1 MIYDL
6 PVEKSSRPPDWCVLE
21 LNQLADVVGGGTPD
35 TDEPVYW
42 NPPEIPWVTPTD
54 ITACAQ
60 PVLTK
65 TERRISRAGLN
76 ESSATLLPVGTT
88 LLTSRATVGECRIA
102 GVPAA
107 TNQGFA
113 SLVPHEGTPPEF
125 LFYLAQT
132 LRPAFVRLAAGT
144 TFVEVSRREVRRV
157 KVCVPSDAGERLR
170 IGNILRLADDAIQ
183 ALEAKLAAAQRLK
196 TALMQQLFTRGIPGR
211 HTSWKPLRVF
221 RQSYDIPFSWEAAR
235 LASCVAQID
244 YGTNEPSNAEKA
256 GLPVVAIPQVVSA
269 RFELKDCDY
278 TVISA
283 DEAAALRLAPND
295 VLLIRTNG
303 NSAYIGKSTVIGREA
318 EQQQIVFASYL
329 IRIRTK
335 PDRLHGRYLNYFL
348 HSPLGRRQSQAM
360 ANTSAGNHNLGAR
373 SLRQFWIP
381 RPGEEEQTEI
391 VETLDAVEDLLDSL
405 ETELEK
411 AKMLKTSLLQNLLTG
426 KVRVKIND
434 DNTPK
439 RGPAFGVQPSGCPEG
454 TLKREHQT
462 RS

>member
-6 PVEKSSRPPDWCVLE
+6 PVEKSTRPPNWCVLE

-113 SLVPHEGTPPEF
+113 SLVPHKGTPPEF

-157 KVCVPSDAGERLR
+157 KVCVPSDAGERFR
-170 IGNILRLADDAIQ
+170 IGGILQSVDDAIQ
-183 ALEAKLAAAQRLK
+183 ALGAKLAAAQRLK

-211 HTSWKPLRVF
+211 HTRFKQTKIGLIPGEWELKRGRECF
-221 RQSYDIPFSWEAAR
+221 RLGGYSGAAP
-235 LASCVAQID
+235 
-244 YGTNEPSNAEKA
+244 E
-256 GLPVVAIPQVVSA
+256 VVSGHGDSLY
-269 RFELKDCDY
+269 LKVDDFNTEGNE
-278 TVISA
+278 TVLRTAAVKFDA
-283 DEAAALRLAPND
+283 DQNPDLQLFPPGA
-295 VLLIRTNG
+295 
-303 NSAYIGKSTVIGREA
+303 
-318 EQQQIVFASYL
+318 IVFAKRGAAL
-329 IRIRTK
+329 LKNRVRILGVTSAVDPNLMVMSPK
-335 PDRLHGRYLNYFL
+335 PGAVSTQFL
-348 HSPLGRRQSQAM
+348 FHFLAHFKLGRLCED
-360 ANTSAGNHNLGAR
+360 AGIPQLNNRDLYPKVFPIPADDEQLAIIELLEAAEDT
-373 SLRQFWIP
+373 LRACNA
-381 RPGEEEQTEI
+381 ELT
-391 VETLDAVEDLLDSL
+391 AVRRLR
-405 ETELEK
+405 
-411 AKMLKTSLLQNLLTG
+411 TSLLQNLLTG
-426 KVRVKIND
+426 RVRVRMED
-434 DNTPK
+434 
-439 RGPAFGVQPSGCPEG
+439 
-454 TLKREHQT
+454 
-462 RS
+462 